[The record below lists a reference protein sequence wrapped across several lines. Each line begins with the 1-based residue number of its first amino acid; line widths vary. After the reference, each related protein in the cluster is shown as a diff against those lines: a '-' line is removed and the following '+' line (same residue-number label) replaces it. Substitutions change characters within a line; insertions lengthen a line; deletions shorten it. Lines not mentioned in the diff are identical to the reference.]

1 MMTDLVYELLSHVVK
16 NTNITIN
23 FNAKQLPS
31 EDTES
36 TPSDCPP
43 TTSTTSTISAP
54 VAGLARADLIQLI
67 KALEDVSSA
76 LKKIN
81 MSLVGTKQDE
91 VTVMLNNF
99 NKILNSAKMIVNAV

>member
-1 MMTDLVYELLSHVVK
+1 MTDLVYELLSHVVK

-43 TTSTTSTISAP
+43 TTSAP
-54 VAGLARADLIQLI
+54 VAGLARVDLIQLI

-81 MSLVGTKQDE
+81 MKQNE

>member
-1 MMTDLVYELLSHVVK
+1 MTDLVYELLSHVVK

-23 FNAKQLPS
+23 FNVKQLPN

-43 TTSTTSTISAP
+43 TTSTISAP

-81 MSLVGTKQDE
+81 MSLVGAKQDE

>member
-1 MMTDLVYELLSHVVK
+1 MTDLVYELLSHVVK

-23 FNAKQLPS
+23 FNVKQLPN

-43 TTSTTSTISAP
+43 TISAP

-81 MSLVGTKQDE
+81 MSLVGAKQDE